1 MSKSI
6 LEGFDRSNVQI
17 EPPLPNPTILPDI
30 TQTLARLLGF
40 DPLSKRFLII
50 NADSDGRLLVSQ
62 STTKTTIGVITRVA
76 LTGSTQLALPENTS
90 RRSFRLLNR
99 SAVLVKVGFSTPIT
113 TSYFTLDPNGTY
125 SDDIYSGNVYLLGSA
140 ADIVEV
146 LEY

>member
-62 STTKTTIGVITRVA
+62 STTKTTTGVVTRVV

-125 SDDIYSGNVYLLGSA
+125 SDDIYSGNIYLLGSA